1 MLSTVAEG
9 QTIAAEAA
17 ACPGVPFRGTIST
30 ISPIVDHQTRSVM
43 IRARLPNP
51 DLRLLP
57 GMLMTV
63 SIEASPRDRLGV
75 PELVVVGEGEPRYA
89 FVIGADGKVD
99 RTAVKTGT
107 RQHGMVE
114 ATNGLRRGQ
123 RGVGDGGGWG

>member
-17 ACPGVPFRGTIST
+17 AYPGVPFRGTIST
-30 ISPIVDHQTRSVM
+30 ISPIVDPQTRSVM

-51 DLRLLP
+51 DLRLRP

-75 PELVVVGEGEPRYA
+75 PELAVVSEGETRYV
-89 FVIGADGKVD
+89 FVIGAVGKGA

-107 RQHGMVE
+107 RQKNGRAHERTPV
-114 ATNGLRRGQ
+114 TN
-123 RGVGDGGGWG
+123 